1 MKVDFD
7 IYLVTDRKQTCGK
20 RLEEVIKNSLTG
32 GIKAVQLREKDL
44 DDRELFTIAKRLK
57 TLTRRS
63 GATFIINDRVDIA
76 LAVDADGLHLGQ
88 ESISPKDARK
98 HFGENKLIGVSAHSL
113 DEAVRAEDEGADFTT
128 IGPIYDTPS
137 KKRYGKP
144 IGLNE
149 LERVTGKL
157 KIPAFAIGGIKK
169 EKVRDIINAGAHG
182 IALISAIF
190 KTKNPEKAAKEI
202 LQGAA
207 LTYISAALANLLNIG
222 RWITALRR

>member
-20 RLEEVIKNSLTG
+20 SLEEVIKSSLAG

-57 TLTRRS
+57 TLTHRF
-63 GATFIINDRVDIA
+63 GAKLFINDRLDIA

-88 ESISPKDARK
+88 ESISPNDARK

-113 DEAVRAEDEGADFTT
+113 DEALRAENDGADFIT

-137 KKRYGKP
+137 KRRYGKP

-157 KIPAFAIGGIKK
+157 RIPTFAIGGMRK
-169 EKVRDIINAGAHG
+169 EKVRDIIHAGAHG
-182 IALISAIF
+182 IALISAVL

-202 LQGAA
+202 VEEMRCRKGK
-207 LTYISAALANLLNIG
+207 
-222 RWITALRR
+222 